1 MYCRSTV
8 FTLTVQKIA
17 IPVKKR
23 LDFESKE
30 DRVSLSDFSMVDFAA
45 ASSSTNRS
53 PTIPS
58 KSVKSRHVVT
68 KIREKFVTKADLETS
83 PVAGPSGGA
92 IHGSTD
98 TSNGLKK
105 STSRWGN

>member
-8 FTLTVQKIA
+8 FILTVQKIA

-30 DRVSLSDFSMVDFAA
+30 DRVSLSDFSMVDFA

-83 PVAGPSGGA
+83 PVAGPSGA

>member
-8 FTLTVQKIA
+8 FITLTVQKIA

-23 LDFESKE
+23 LDFECKE
-30 DRVSLSDFSMVDFAA
+30 DRVSLSDFSMVDFA

-83 PVAGPSGGA
+83 PVAGPSGA